1 MKSSKLS
8 KEKYKM
14 YNVRRKETPRSINRL
29 EKSLMLSGIKGV
41 VTSGQ
46 DPTQLSFQL
55 VNK

>member
-41 VTSGQ
+41 VASEKN
-46 DPTQLSFQL
+46 PTQLNFQL
-55 VNK
+55 M